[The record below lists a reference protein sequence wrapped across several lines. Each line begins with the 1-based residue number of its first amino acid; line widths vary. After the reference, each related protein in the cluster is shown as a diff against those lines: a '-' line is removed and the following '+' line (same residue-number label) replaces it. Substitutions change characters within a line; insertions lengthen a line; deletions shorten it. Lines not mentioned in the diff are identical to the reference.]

1 MVATKKLKVSVVGA
15 GYVGL
20 SLAVL
25 LMKRAEVMLYD
36 IDHDRIRKIA
46 AGVSPLKDHDIE
58 AALATP
64 ARRPAT
70 TSDPAVA
77 YLNADFVIV
86 AAPTD
91 YDAELNYFDTSAV
104 EAVVREALVHAPQT
118 TVVIKSTI
126 PVGFTNR
133 IRRELGNDN
142 ILFSPEFLREGRAL
156 FDNLHPSRIIV
167 GDRTEKARIFA
178 DLLAS
183 SAESADVPTLLT
195 GSTEAEAIK
204 LFANTFLALRI
215 AFFNELDS
223 FALVRGLD
231 TQSIITGVGLDPRIG
246 SHYNNPS
253 FGYGGYCLPKDTK
266 QLLANFSDV
275 PQHIIQSIVSSNKT
289 RKEFIAGRI
298 LERRPKTVGI
308 YRLTM
313 KANSDNFRT
322 SAVQDIIALLKAR
335 GIETIIYEPTLAEP
349 SFMNCPVMGDL
360 AAFKAKSDV
369 IVANRIDANLG
380 DVAEKIFTRDIFLR
394 D

>member
-1 MVATKKLKVSVVGA
+1 MTTKKLKVSVVGA

-20 SLAVL
+20 SLAL
-25 LMKRAEVMLYD
+25 LLTKRADVMLYD
-36 IDHDRIRKIA
+36 IDHDRLRKIA
-46 AGVSPLKDHDIE
+46 AGASPIKDHDIE
-58 AALATP
+58 AALTMP

-70 TSDPAVA
+70 TSDPALA
-77 YLNADFVIV
+77 YVNADFIIV

-91 YDAELNYFDTSAV
+91 YDAELNYFDTSVV
-104 EAVVREALVHAPQT
+104 EAVIREALLYAPHAT
-118 TVVIKSTI
+118 IVIKSTI
-126 PVGFTNR
+126 PVGFTKR
-133 IRRELGNDN
+133 IRQELGNDN

-167 GDRTEKARIFA
+167 GDHTEKARIFA

-183 SAESADVPTLLT
+183 CAEAADVPTLLT

-204 LFANTFLALRI
+204 LFANTYLALRI

-231 TQSIITGVGLDPRIG
+231 TESIIAGVGLDPRVG

-275 PQHIIQSIVSSNKT
+275 PQHIIRSIVSSNKT
-289 RKEFIAGRI
+289 RKEFIADQI
-298 LERRPKTVGI
+298 LERHPKTVGI

-322 SAVQDIIALLKAR
+322 SAVQDIIALIKVR

-349 SFMNCPVMGDL
+349 SFLDCPVVDNL
-360 AAFKAKSDV
+360 AAFKTRSDV
-369 IVANRIDANLG
+369 IVANRVDANLD
-380 DVAEKIFTRDIFLR
+380 DVAEKIFTRDIFRR